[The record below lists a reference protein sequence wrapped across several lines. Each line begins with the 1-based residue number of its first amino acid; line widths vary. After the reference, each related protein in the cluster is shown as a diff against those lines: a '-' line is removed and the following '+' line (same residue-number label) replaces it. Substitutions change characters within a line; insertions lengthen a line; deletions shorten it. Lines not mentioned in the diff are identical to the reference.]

1 MTQFAE
7 VVHTLDINAP
17 IAVVR
22 SQFADLDH
30 HIGTNVHPKLAF
42 QVLEKRA
49 NGARYTQVVKLLG
62 IKQRDV
68 FERTINAD
76 GSMHDESVDG
86 FNKGGT
92 INYQFDPVADG
103 TRVQIAIRLPVPP
116 LMGFL
121 KPLLISQIR
130 REVTNAA
137 LEDKYDLEVRGYPVA
152 ATA

>member
-7 VVHTLDINAP
+7 VVHCLDIHAP
-17 IAVVR
+17 IEIVR

-68 FERTINAD
+68 FERTIDAD

-86 FNKGGT
+86 SNKGGT

-152 ATA
+152 ATP